1 MYYLLCSYVA
11 VMVYIEV
18 YLRTIGIALIQGGRR
33 VSDDLL
39 TNYSYV
45 NVNPGVSR
53 NTFFTRCLSGLGPS
67 GNDNGVLG
75 GLYFNGSRI
84 PNNIGGSCSSQGII
98 QVEPAPRYAGI
109 INMHQCEEFSTTA
122 EGIYTYVM
130 LNSSMMNES
139 AKVGLYFTGRSESLD
154 LCIYPIT

>member
-33 VSDDLL
+33 VSDNLL

-45 NVNPGVSR
+45 NGNPGVSR
-53 NTFFTRCLSGLGPS
+53 NIFFTRCFSGLGPS

-98 QVEPAPRYAGI
+98 QVEPGPRYAGI

-122 EGIYTYVM
+122 EGVYTYVM

-154 LCIYPIT
+154 LRIYPIT

>member
-1 MYYLLCSYVA
+1 MLMYYLLCSYVA

-18 YLRTIGIALIQGGRR
+18 YLRTIGIALIQGMSF

-45 NVNPGVSR
+45 NVNPGVSI
-53 NTFFTRCLSGLGPS
+53 NTFFTRCFSGLGPS
-67 GNDNGVLG
+67 GDDNGVLG

-84 PNNIGGSCSSQGII
+84 PYGRGCSSQDII
-98 QVEPAPRYAGI
+98 QVTPAPYYAGI
-109 INMHQCEEFSTTA
+109 FNMHQCKEFSTTA
-122 EGIYTYVM
+122 EGVYTYVM
-130 LNSSMMNES
+130 LNSLMMNES

-154 LCIYPIT
+154 LHIYPIT